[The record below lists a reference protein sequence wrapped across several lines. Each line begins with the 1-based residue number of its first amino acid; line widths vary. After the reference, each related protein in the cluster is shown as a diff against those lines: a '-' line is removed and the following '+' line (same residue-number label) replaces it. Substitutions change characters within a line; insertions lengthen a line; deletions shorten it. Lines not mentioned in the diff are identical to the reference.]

1 VDDIAALFAAKSAL
15 VIARDRPSP
24 SIIAGA
30 AFFRKLFT
38 VAPASS
44 TCRPR
49 NMPPA
54 RIRGVLS
61 VGLDMSAYG
70 MHSMHRTKA
79 APIYKATGNLRAIQI
94 LPGHINIEHTVGCL
108 DVDDALT
115 LSERTGGF
123 DALATDPEP
132 RLWRRLNPASLS

>member
-1 VDDIAALFAAKSAL
+1 MTCSAE
-15 VIARDRPSP
+15 
-24 SIIAGA
+24 G
-30 AFFRKLFT
+30 
-38 VAPASS
+38 
-44 TCRPR
+44 
-49 NMPPA
+49 
-54 RIRGVLS
+54 RIRQYARLLDEWVFS